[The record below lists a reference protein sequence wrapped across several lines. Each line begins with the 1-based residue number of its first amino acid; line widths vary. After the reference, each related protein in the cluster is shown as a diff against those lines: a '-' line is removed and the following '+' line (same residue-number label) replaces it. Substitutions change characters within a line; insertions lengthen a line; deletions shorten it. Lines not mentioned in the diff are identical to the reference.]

1 MKNKKPIFDPKIILD
16 NLMGDKEIAKKI
28 FEGFLWDIPTQIKAL
43 QDFLDTKKNKDI
55 IRQAHTIKGAC
66 ANVGALSLHDIA
78 FKMEKDGNV
87 GEFEVIQ
94 KNMPSLSQGFEELKN
109 IIEATIKEWKSL

>member
-66 ANVGALSLHDIA
+66 ANVGALSLQALA
-78 FKMEKDGNV
+78 FKMEKDGNA
-87 GEFEVIQ
+87 GEFEEIQ
-94 KNMPSLSQGFEELKN
+94 KDMPTLFKKFDELKN
-109 IIEATIKEWKSL
+109 IIEATLKEW